1 MRVWVAAAVV
11 VLAALAGCGSPPGR
25 VVVPLAAC
33 PSGEPRAQESAGG
46 PWVCDPDAPVTPAA
60 APVVDVGRCPGCG
73 AFVYLLNFS
82 AAGAVVA

>member
-1 MRVWVAAAVV
+1 MAAVAVV
-11 VLAALAGCGSPPGR
+11 VVAALAGCGGSPGR